1 MEIFAENKKAYFN
14 YEIKE
19 KFQAGIVLIG
29 QEVKSIRLG
38 RVGLAGSF
46 VVFRNGELYLIGTKI
61 PAYQPKNA
69 GATYNPERDR
79 KLLLNKSEINYL
91 IGKSSERGLT
101 LIPIKVYTE
110 NNKIKLEFGVARG
123 KKKYDKKES
132 IKKREDQREID
143 SELKLR
149 G

>member
-1 MEIFAENKKAYFN
+1 MEIFTENKKAYFN

-38 RVGLAGSF
+38 RIGLTGSF

-69 GATYNPERDR
+69 GSNYNPERDR

-91 IGKSSERGLT
+91 IGKSNERGLT

-110 NNKIKLEFGVARG
+110 SNKIKLEFGVARG

-132 IKKREDQREID
+132 IKKREDQREIEN
-143 SELKLR
+143 ELKLR

>member
-1 MEIFAENKKAYFN
+1 MKIFSENKKAYFN

-19 KFQAGIVLIG
+19 KFQAGIVLNG

-38 RVGLAGSF
+38 RIGLAGSYVIF
-46 VVFRNGELYLIGTKI
+46 KDGQLYLIGAKI

-69 GATYNPERDR
+69 GTSYNPERDR

-101 LIPIKVYTE
+101 LVPIKVYTE
-110 NNKIKLEFGVARG
+110 NAKIKLEFGIARG

-143 SELKLR
+143 AELKIR

>member
-19 KFQAGIVLIG
+19 KFLAGIVLIG

-38 RVGLAGSF
+38 RISLAGSY
-46 VVFRNGELYLIGTKI
+46 VVFKNGELYLVGAKI

-69 GATYNPERDR
+69 GANYNPERDR

-91 IGKSSERGLT
+91 IGKSNEKGLT
-101 LIPIKVYTE
+101 LMPLKVYTE
-110 NNKIKLEFGVARG
+110 KSKIKLEFGIAKG
-123 KKKYDKKES
+123 KKKYDKKET
-132 IKKREDQREID
+132 IRKREDQREID
-143 SELKLR
+143 TELKIW